1 MHIKDVVMGEAE
13 AVGAISLAEDAD
25 VDAVVTNSVNA
36 HQVASIATHME
47 IAPTP
52 VLSVRR
58 EDQSIIPTLLLQIGW
73 VVAITDV
80 SGKNDM
86 GGIQIVMLIIITSV
100 YSPHLLAHKINKHC
114 MAYRIR
120 RPPIIILIMILYIYA
135 VISNLRILQ
144 R

>member
-1 MHIKDVVMGEAE
+1 MHIKDVVMGKAE

-73 VVAITDV
+73 VAAITDV

-100 YSPHLLAHKINKHC
+100 Y
-114 MAYRIR
+114 
-120 RPPIIILIMILYIYA
+120 
-135 VISNLRILQ
+135 
-144 R
+144 